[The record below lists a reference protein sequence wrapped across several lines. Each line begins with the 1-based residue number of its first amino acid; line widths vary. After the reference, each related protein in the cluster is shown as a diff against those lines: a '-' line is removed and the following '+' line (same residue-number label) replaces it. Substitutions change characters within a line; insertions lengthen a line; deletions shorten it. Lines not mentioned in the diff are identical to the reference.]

1 MKSLFVF
8 YINIISSVKKV
19 ETTIYIYIGWSVRL
33 TCSMLNAPNRT
44 WHDRRWKGEARNA
57 LYIMV
62 LSRTSHKCI
71 KYCMTNIRAQKAHK
85 QTHSNLT
92 KSYRAYM
99 YISNII
105 CETLRKRNQTT
116 SHQTSPLL
124 ASAEKATAARQPLFP
139 KEYLYEMPC
148 SWPFCYFQS
157 WCSPIDA
164 NIV

>member
-1 MKSLFVF
+1 
-8 YINIISSVKKV
+8 
-19 ETTIYIYIGWSVRL
+19 
-33 TCSMLNAPNRT
+33 MLNAPNRT

-148 SWPFCYFQS
+148 SWPFCYFSLGVQIS
-157 WCSPIDA
+157 S
-164 NIV
+164 NIASKSQPLQTTVVSKAVKTVQKTHLS